1 MLKAQMADFRLYYKP
16 DYYQGWRGD
25 FWFPDN
31 TPGLVQGAQRLH
43 FPAGPAEFD

>member
-31 TPGLVQGAQRLH
+31 TPGLVQGAQQLH